1 VFLEA
6 KLKEILLELKNEVQ
20 WGDVNK
26 VKELVKNALDKE
38 LAPLEILEK
47 ALRPAM
53 EEVGKKFD
61 RLEIFLPDMMK
72 AADAMTEGVEILRP
86 FLASGKVDDKKGLIL
101 LGTVEG
107 DVHEIG
113 KNIVRIMLEGVGF
126 RVIDLGYDVTVPTFV
141 DKVLELEPDILG
153 MSALMTTTMVHMP
166 RVITALQE
174 RDSRKKVKIIVGGAP
189 VLPDWAEKI
198 GADGYGENAGEAV
211 SLVRRLMK

>member
-1 VFLEA
+1 MNDIILNLKKEVLRGEA
-6 KLKEILLELKNEVQ
+6 TKI
-20 WGDVNK
+20 
-26 VKELVKNALDKE
+26 KELVKKAIDQG

-53 EEVGKKFD
+53 EEVGKKFEN
-61 RLEIFLPDMMK
+61 LEIFLPDMMK
-72 AADAMTEGVEILRP
+72 AAEAMTAGTETLRP
-86 FLASGKVDDKKGLIL
+86 YLGPGNADIKKGLIL

-126 RVIDLGYDVTVPTFV
+126 KVIDLGYDVPVLTFV
-141 DKVLELEPDILG
+141 EKVKELNPDILG

-166 RVITALQE
+166 RVIKELQD
-174 RDSRKKVKIIVGGAP
+174 RDLKKKVKIIVGGAP

-211 SLVRRLMK
+211 NLVRRLVK

>member
-1 VFLEA
+1 VNDIILNL
-6 KLKEILLELKNEVQ
+6 KKEILRGEVA
-20 WGDVNK
+20 K
-26 VKELVKNALDKE
+26 IKELVKTAIDQG

-53 EEVGKKFD
+53 EEVGKKFEN
-61 RLEIFLPDMMK
+61 LEIFLPDMMK
-72 AADAMTEGVEILRP
+72 AAEAMKAGTEILRP
-86 FLASGKVDDKKGLIL
+86 YLGSGNGDIKKGLIL

-126 RVIDLGYDVTVPTFV
+126 KVIDLGYDVPVLTFV
-141 DKVLELEPDILG
+141 EKVKELNPDILG

-166 RVITALQE
+166 RVIKALQE
-174 RDSRKKVKIIVGGAP
+174 RDLKKKVKVIVGGAP

-211 SLVRRLMK
+211 NLVRRLVK

>member
-1 VFLEA
+1 M
-6 KLKEILLELKNEVQ
+6 KDIILNLKNEILR
-20 WGDVNK
+20 GEATK
-26 VKELVKNALDKE
+26 IKELVKKAIDQG

-53 EEVGKKFD
+53 EEVGKKFED
-61 RLEIFLPDMMK
+61 LEIFLPDMMK
-72 AADAMTEGVEILRP
+72 AAEAMTAGTEILRP
-86 FLASGKVDDKKGLIL
+86 YLSSGDGDIKKGLIL

-113 KNIVRIMLEGVGF
+113 KNIVRVMLEGVGF
-126 RVIDLGYDVTVPTFV
+126 KVIDLGYDVPVLTFV
-141 DKVLELEPDILG
+141 EKVKELNPDILG

-166 RVITALQE
+166 RVIKELQD
-174 RDSRKKVKIIVGGAP
+174 RDLKKKVKIIVGGAP

-211 SLVRRLMK
+211 NLVRRLVK

>member
-1 VFLEA
+1 MNDIILNL
-6 KLKEILLELKNEVQ
+6 KKEILRGEATKI
-20 WGDVNK
+20 
-26 VKELVKNALDKE
+26 KELVKKAIDQG

-53 EEVGKKFD
+53 EEVGKKFED
-61 RLEIFLPDMMK
+61 LEIFLPDMMK
-72 AADAMTEGVEILRP
+72 AAEAMTAGTEILRP
-86 FLASGKVDDKKGLIL
+86 YMGSGDSDIKKGLTL

-126 RVIDLGYDVTVPTFV
+126 KVIDLGYNVPVLTFIE
-141 DKVLELEPDILG
+141 KVKELNPDILG

-166 RVITALQE
+166 RVIKELQD
-174 RDSRKKVKIIVGGAP
+174 RDLKKKVKIIVGGAP

-211 SLVRRLMK
+211 NLVRRLVK

>member
-1 VFLEA
+1 MNDIILNL
-6 KLKEILLELKNEVQ
+6 KKEILRGEATKI
-20 WGDVNK
+20 
-26 VKELVKNALDKE
+26 KELVKKAIDQG

-53 EEVGKKFD
+53 EEVGKKFED
-61 RLEIFLPDMMK
+61 LEIFLPDMMK
-72 AADAMTEGVEILRP
+72 AAEAMTAGTETLRP
-86 FLASGKVDDKKGLIL
+86 YLGPGNADIKKGLIL

-113 KNIVRIMLEGVGF
+113 KNIVRVMLEGVGF
-126 RVIDLGYDVTVPTFV
+126 KVIDLGYDVPVLTFV
-141 DKVLELEPDILG
+141 EKVKELNPDILG

-166 RVITALQE
+166 RVIKELQD
-174 RDSRKKVKIIVGGAP
+174 RDLKKKVKIIVGGAP

-211 SLVRRLMK
+211 NLVRRLVK

>member
-1 VFLEA
+1 M
-6 KLKEILLELKNEVQ
+6 KDIILNLKNEILR
-20 WGDVNK
+20 GEATK
-26 VKELVKNALDKE
+26 IKELVKKAIDQG

-53 EEVGKKFD
+53 EEVGKKFED
-61 RLEIFLPDMMK
+61 LEIFLPDMMK
-72 AADAMTEGVEILRP
+72 AAEAMTAGTETLRP
-86 FLASGKVDDKKGLIL
+86 YLGPGNADIKKGLIL

-126 RVIDLGYDVTVPTFV
+126 KVIDLGYNVPVLTFIE
-141 DKVLELEPDILG
+141 KVKEVNPDILG

-166 RVITALQE
+166 RVIKELQD
-174 RDSRKKVKIIVGGAP
+174 RDLKKKVKIIVGGAP

-211 SLVRRLMK
+211 NLVRRLVK

>member
-1 VFLEA
+1 MNDIILNL
-6 KLKEILLELKNEVQ
+6 KKEILRGEATKI
-20 WGDVNK
+20 
-26 VKELVKNALDKE
+26 KELVKKAIDQG

-53 EEVGKKFD
+53 EEVGKKFED
-61 RLEIFLPDMMK
+61 LEIFLPDMMK
-72 AADAMTEGVEILRP
+72 AAEAMTAGTEILRP
-86 FLASGKVDDKKGLIL
+86 YLGPGNADIKKGLIL

-113 KNIVRIMLEGVGF
+113 KNIVRVMLEGVGF
-126 RVIDLGYDVTVPTFV
+126 KVIDLGYDVPVLTFV
-141 DKVLELEPDILG
+141 EKVKELNPDILG

-166 RVITALQE
+166 RVIKELQD
-174 RDSRKKVKIIVGGAP
+174 RDLKKKVKIIVGGAP

-211 SLVRRLMK
+211 NLVRRLVK

>member
-1 VFLEA
+1 MNDIILNL
-6 KLKEILLELKNEVQ
+6 KKEILGGEATKI
-20 WGDVNK
+20 
-26 VKELVKNALDKE
+26 KELVKKAIDQG

-53 EEVGKKFD
+53 EEVGKKFED
-61 RLEIFLPDMMK
+61 LEIFLPDMMK
-72 AADAMTEGVEILRP
+72 AAEAMTAGTEILRP
-86 FLASGKVDDKKGLIL
+86 FLGPGNGDIKKGLIL

-126 RVIDLGYDVTVPTFV
+126 KVIDLGYNVPVLTFV
-141 DKVLELEPDILG
+141 EKVKELSPDILG

-166 RVITALQE
+166 RVIKELQD
-174 RDSRKKVKIIVGGAP
+174 RDLKKKVKIIVGGAP

-211 SLVRRLMK
+211 NLVRRLVK

>member
-1 VFLEA
+1 MNDIILNL
-6 KLKEILLELKNEVQ
+6 KKEILRGEVA
-20 WGDVNK
+20 K
-26 VKELVKNALDKE
+26 IKELVKTAIDQG

-53 EEVGKKFD
+53 EEVGKKFEN
-61 RLEIFLPDMMK
+61 LEIFLPDMMK
-72 AADAMTEGVEILRP
+72 AAEAMKAGTEILRP
-86 FLASGKVDDKKGLIL
+86 YLGSGNGDIKKGLIL

-126 RVIDLGYDVTVPTFV
+126 KVIDLGYDVPVLTFV
-141 DKVLELEPDILG
+141 EKVKELNPDILG

-166 RVITALQE
+166 RVIKALQE
-174 RDSRKKVKIIVGGAP
+174 RDLKKKVKVIVGGAP

-211 SLVRRLMK
+211 NLVRRLVK

>member
-1 VFLEA
+1 M
-6 KLKEILLELKNEVQ
+6 KEILLELKNEVQ
-20 WGDVNK
+20 WGDVNR

>member
-1 VFLEA
+1 MNDIILNLKKEVLRGEA
-6 KLKEILLELKNEVQ
+6 VKI
-20 WGDVNK
+20 
-26 VKELVKNALDKE
+26 KELVRKAIDQG

-53 EEVGKKFD
+53 EEVGKKFEN
-61 RLEIFLPDMMK
+61 LEIFLPDMMK
-72 AADAMTEGVEILRP
+72 AADAMTAGIEILRP
-86 FLASGKVDDKKGLIL
+86 YLGSGNVDIKKGLIL

-113 KNIVRIMLEGVGF
+113 KNIVRIMLDGVGF
-126 RVIDLGYDVTVPTFV
+126 KVIDLGYDVPVLTFV
-141 DKVLELEPDILG
+141 EKVKELDPDIVA

-166 RVITALQE
+166 RVIKALQE
-174 RDSRKKVKIIVGGAP
+174 RDLKKKVKVIVGGAP

-211 SLVRRLMK
+211 NLVRRLVK

>member
-1 VFLEA
+1 M
-6 KLKEILLELKNEVQ
+6 KDIILNLKNEILR
-20 WGDVNK
+20 GEATK
-26 VKELVKNALDKE
+26 IKELVKKAIDQG

-53 EEVGKKFD
+53 EEVGKKFED
-61 RLEIFLPDMMK
+61 LEIFLPDMMK
-72 AADAMTEGVEILRP
+72 AAEAMTAGTETLRP
-86 FLASGKVDDKKGLIL
+86 YLGPGNADIKKGLIL

-113 KNIVRIMLEGVGF
+113 KNIVRVMLEGVGF
-126 RVIDLGYDVTVPTFV
+126 KVIDLGYDVPVLTFV
-141 DKVLELEPDILG
+141 EKVKELNPDILG

-166 RVITALQE
+166 RVIKELQD
-174 RDSRKKVKIIVGGAP
+174 RDLKKKVKIIVGGAP

-211 SLVRRLMK
+211 NLVRRLVK

>member
-1 VFLEA
+1 VNDIILNL
-6 KLKEILLELKNEVQ
+6 KKEILRGEATKI
-20 WGDVNK
+20 
-26 VKELVKNALDKE
+26 KELVKKAIDQG

-53 EEVGKKFD
+53 EEVGKKFED
-61 RLEIFLPDMMK
+61 LEIFLPDMMK
-72 AADAMTEGVEILRP
+72 AAEAMTAGTETLRP
-86 FLASGKVDDKKGLIL
+86 YLGPGNADIKKGLIL

-113 KNIVRIMLEGVGF
+113 KNIVRVMLEGVGF
-126 RVIDLGYDVTVPTFV
+126 KVIDLGYNVPVLTFV
-141 DKVLELEPDILG
+141 EKVKELNPDILG

-166 RVITALQE
+166 RVIKELQD
-174 RDSRKKVKIIVGGAP
+174 RDLKKKVKIIVGGAP

-211 SLVRRLMK
+211 NLVRGVVK

>member
-1 VFLEA
+1 MS
-6 KLKEILLELKNEVQ
+6 EILIALKNEVQ
-20 WGDVNK
+20 WGDANK
-26 VKELVKNALDKE
+26 VKELVQKAVDE
-38 LAPLEILEK
+38 GLAPLHILEN

-72 AADAMTEGVEILRP
+72 AADAMTEGVEILQP
-86 FLASGKVDDKKGLIL
+86 YLASVKAEDKNGLIL

-126 RVIDLGYDVTVPTFV
+126 KVIDLGYDVTVLTFV
-141 DKVLELEPDILG
+141 EKVLELEPDILG

-166 RVITALQE
+166 RVINALHE
-174 RDSRKKVKIIVGGAP
+174 RGSREKVKIIIGGAP

-211 SLVRRLMK
+211 NLVRRLMK

>member
-1 VFLEA
+1 VNDIILNLKKEVLRGEA
-6 KLKEILLELKNEVQ
+6 VKI
-20 WGDVNK
+20 
-26 VKELVKNALDKE
+26 KELVRKAIDQG

-53 EEVGKKFD
+53 EEVGKKFEN
-61 RLEIFLPDMMK
+61 LEIFLPDMMK
-72 AADAMTEGVEILRP
+72 AADAMTAGIEILRP
-86 FLASGKVDDKKGLIL
+86 YLGSGNVDIKKGLIL

-113 KNIVRIMLEGVGF
+113 KNIVRVMLEGVGF
-126 RVIDLGYDVTVPTFV
+126 KVIDLGYDVPVLTFV
-141 DKVLELEPDILG
+141 EKVKELDPDIVA

-166 RVITALQE
+166 RVIKALQE
-174 RDSRKKVKIIVGGAP
+174 RDLKKKVKVIVGGAP

-211 SLVRRLMK
+211 NLVRRLVK

>member
-1 VFLEA
+1 MNDIILNL
-6 KLKEILLELKNEVQ
+6 KKEILRGEATKI
-20 WGDVNK
+20 
-26 VKELVKNALDKE
+26 KELVKKAIDQG

-53 EEVGKKFD
+53 EEVGKKFEN
-61 RLEIFLPDMMK
+61 LEIFLPDMMK
-72 AADAMTEGVEILRP
+72 AAEAMTAGTEILRP
-86 FLASGKVDDKKGLIL
+86 YLGPGKSDIKKGLIL

-126 RVIDLGYDVTVPTFV
+126 KVIDLGYDVPVLTFV
-141 DKVLELEPDILG
+141 EKVKELNPDILG

-166 RVITALQE
+166 RVIKELQD
-174 RDSRKKVKIIVGGAP
+174 RDLKKKVKVIVGGAP

-198 GADGYGENAGEAV
+198 GADGYGENAGDAV
-211 SLVRRLMK
+211 NLVRRLVK

>member
-1 VFLEA
+1 MNDIILNL
-6 KLKEILLELKNEVQ
+6 KKEILRGEATKI
-20 WGDVNK
+20 
-26 VKELVKNALDKE
+26 KELVKKAIDQG

-53 EEVGKKFD
+53 EEVGKKFED
-61 RLEIFLPDMMK
+61 LEIFLPDMMK
-72 AADAMTEGVEILRP
+72 AAEAMTAGTETLRP
-86 FLASGKVDDKKGLIL
+86 YLGPGNADIKKGLIL

-113 KNIVRIMLEGVGF
+113 KNIVRVMLEGVGF
-126 RVIDLGYDVTVPTFV
+126 KVIDLGYNVPVLTFV
-141 DKVLELEPDILG
+141 EKVKELNPDILG

-166 RVITALQE
+166 RVIKELQD
-174 RDSRKKVKIIVGGAP
+174 RDLKKKVKIIVGGAP

-211 SLVRRLMK
+211 NLVRRLVK